1 MNALISSKIFL
12 YFFLFARVLHFQ
24 LRCEVFSVEF
34 LLEYLMILF
43 VALQVPKT
51 LTRKLFAVFHA
62 AAFSIFVRLDW
73 SEVVVGI

>member
-1 MNALISSKIFL
+1 
-12 YFFLFARVLHFQ
+12 
-24 LRCEVFSVEF
+24 
-34 LLEYLMILF
+34 MILF

-62 AAFSIFVRLDW
+62 AAFSILVRLDW